1 MHIPKH
7 YFHDRLVLLLLSIN
21 SFIAILGSLM
31 TLLRLDGSRGD
42 NYIVQYRQ
50 NIGLLSAFKAGGSG
64 TFLGFALFSIAV
76 LIFHTVLSMR
86 VYSVQ
91 RQFAVVILVLCLLL
105 LVLILLVSNA
115 LLVQR

>member
-21 SFIAILGSLM
+21 TFVAILGSLL

-64 TFLGFALFSIAV
+64 TFLAFALFSVAI
-76 LIFHTVLSMR
+76 LIFHTILSMR
-86 VYSVQ
+86 VYVVR
-91 RQFAVVILVLCLLL
+91 RQFALVILMLCSLL
-105 LVLILLVSNA
+105 LVLTLLVSNA